1 MELVKVKFIVKVMF
15 GKKGPKRD
23 ESTASQLGKIPS
35 SLQIIIWEQK
45 FNSSVIFAKLICAE
59 IIWTKSYKH

>member
-1 MELVKVKFIVKVMF
+1 MF

-23 ESTASQLGKIPS
+23 ESIASQLGKIPS

-45 FNSSVIFAKLICAE
+45 FNSGVIFAKLICAE
-59 IIWTKSYKH
+59 IIGTKSYKH

>member
-1 MELVKVKFIVKVMF
+1 MELVKVKFIVKSYVWE
-15 GKKGPKRD
+15 KGPKRD

-35 SLQIIIWEQK
+35 SLQIIIWEKK